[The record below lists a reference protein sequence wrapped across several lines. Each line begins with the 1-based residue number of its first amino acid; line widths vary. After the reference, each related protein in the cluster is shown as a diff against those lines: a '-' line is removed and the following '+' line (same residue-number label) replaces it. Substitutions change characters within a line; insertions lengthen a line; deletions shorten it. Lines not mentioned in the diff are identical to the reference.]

1 MDWDEQGTMK
11 KNSLPVITL
20 LLCSLISSLARGA
33 TDWSTQDYDLYPGDF
48 NGDGKTD
55 ILYVAKDASKVS
67 GIALSDG
74 AGPNIPYQSW
84 PSNYL
89 GIPWYGNHYNVIIG
103 DFNGDGYTD
112 LFLQSTSTTG
122 LNAVVLTDST
132 GTYQGIINLTAT
144 APWKTWTDNFLGYR
158 WSTAEAKLYIGD
170 FNGDGLSDLVGAHPT
185 IANNAIQFRHFPVG
199 DGVLTLGNVSI
210 YGPGWT
216 PHSSCDCYGNGD
228 TNTAA
233 HEREH
238 TYQYQALGP
247 LFLPVYFLFGGGIQS
262 GNFMENDADHYSL
275 GSTDWFRNA
284 PTH

>member
-1 MDWDEQGTMK
+1 MTAI
-11 KNSLPVITL
+11 NRAL
-20 LLCSLISSLARGA
+20 LGLE
-33 TDWSTQDYDLYPGDF
+33 
-48 NGDGKTD
+48 
-55 ILYVAKDASKVS
+55 ILGRWEKYNHPTA
-67 GIALSDG
+67 
-74 AGPNIPYQSW
+74 AGEVGGS
-84 PSNYL
+84 
-89 GIPWYGNHYNVIIG
+89 
-103 DFNGDGYTD
+103 
-112 LFLQSTSTTG
+112 
-122 LNAVVLTDST
+122 NAVADVLDLPGKIWALPNTV
-132 GTYQGIINLTAT
+132 
-144 APWKTWTDNFLGYR
+144 
-158 WSTAEAKLYIGD
+158 IGLAIGVAGMP
-170 FNGDGLSDLVGAHPT
+170 FGAYPT

-216 PHSSCDCYGNGD
+216 PDSSCDCYGNGD

-233 HEREH
+233 HQREH